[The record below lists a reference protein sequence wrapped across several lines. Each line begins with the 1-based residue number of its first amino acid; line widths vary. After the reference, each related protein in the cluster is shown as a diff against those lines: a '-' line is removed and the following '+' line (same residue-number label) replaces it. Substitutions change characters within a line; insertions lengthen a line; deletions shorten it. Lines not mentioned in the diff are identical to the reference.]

1 MRTTLKTRYALPV
14 GWAQGLSDAGY
25 AVPALLRDA
34 QLSVERL
41 TDPSPRL
48 TTDEYFRLWR
58 AVERQSAAEA
68 PALALLEQIT
78 HGTFAPAVIATLCSP
93 TLAAGFTRLSR
104 FKALLGPLQL
114 RVMRPSKGLEIDLF
128 FLDQGDRVP
137 DSLVLL
143 ELLTLVRLS
152 RLGTDERLVPKRVQ
166 APLHRPASAAYARF
180 FGTPIQ
186 PGTIISLQF
195 SSADAERP
203 FLTADRILSAPLPR
217 APQSGENRTPEQPK
231 ALPNDYLAKRPCL
244 RGSGLRAP

>member
-1 MRTTLKTRYALPV
+1 MWPRR
-14 GWAQGLSDAGY
+14 GLHA
-25 AVPALLRDA
+25 
-34 QLSVERL
+34 
-41 TDPSPRL
+41 
-48 TTDEYFRLWR
+48 
-58 AVERQSAAEA
+58 
-68 PALALLEQIT
+68 
-78 HGTFAPAVIATLCSP
+78 
-93 TLAAGFTRLSR
+93 LSR
-104 FKALLGPLQL
+104 FKALLGHTAASGNASFQG
-114 RVMRPSKGLEIDLF
+114 SEIDLF

-137 DSLVLL
+137 GLLVLL

-203 FLTADRILSAPLPR
+203 FLTADRVLTRHYPEHLS
-217 APQSGENRTPEQPK
+217 QVENRTPEQPK